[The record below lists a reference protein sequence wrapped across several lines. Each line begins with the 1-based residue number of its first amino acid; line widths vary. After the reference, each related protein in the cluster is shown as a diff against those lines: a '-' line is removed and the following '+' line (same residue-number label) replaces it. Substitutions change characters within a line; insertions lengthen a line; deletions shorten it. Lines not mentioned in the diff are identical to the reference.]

1 MEGKGKEKGEGQR
14 YLARLD
20 AARDYSARFAVAL
33 RYSARLAVALHCS
46 PLRGRG
52 SLLLCEVRSSSSSS
66 SSSSCCFFLSF
77 LPADS
82 IGNASMLEKGV
93 FEKKIN

>member
-14 YLARLD
+14 YLARLG

-52 SLLLCEVRSSSSSS
+52 SLLRCEVSS

-82 IGNASMLEKGV
+82 IGNASMPEKGI
-93 FEKKIN
+93 FEKKLIKEA